1 MNKISTELI
10 VVIVAIAVFYLRI
23 AMLRGQKKR
32 YERDLA
38 LKRRKVKGR
47 SKGSP
52 LPQQPK
58 GTPPYTVRSWL
69 LVVISIL
76 LMLAGLM
83 AYNNFNLLKWQM
95 IRDTAFV
102 ETYAPFW
109 YIPVALGVIL
119 LAFTITIRKP
129 IDDTGEEK

>member
-10 VVIVAIAVFYLRI
+10 VVVVAIAIFYLRI

-32 YERDLA
+32 FERELA

-58 GTPPYTVRSWL
+58 GTPPYTVRSWA
-69 LVVISIL
+69 LVVVSIL
-76 LMLAGLM
+76 LMLAGLL
-83 AYNNFNLLKWQM
+83 AYNKFYIITWQ
-95 IRDTAFV
+95 IVQDAAFV

-119 LAFTITIRKP
+119 LALTITIRKP
-129 IDDTGEEK
+129 IDDTGE

>member
-1 MNKISTELI
+1 MNRISTELI
-10 VVIVAIAVFYLRI
+10 VVIVAIVIFYLRI

-32 YERDLA
+32 FERELA

-58 GTPPYTVRSWL
+58 GTPPYTVRSWF
-69 LVVISIL
+69 LVVISVL
-76 LMLAGLM
+76 LMLAGIL
-83 AYNNFNLLKWQM
+83 AYNEFYIITWQ
-95 IRDTAFV
+95 IVQDAAFV
-102 ETYAPFW
+102 ETYSALW
-109 YIPVALGVIL
+109 YIPVSLGVIL

-129 IDDTGEEK
+129 IDDSTE

>member
-1 MNKISTELI
+1 MNRISTELI

-69 LVVISIL
+69 LVAISVL
-76 LMLAGLM
+76 LMLAGLL
-83 AYNNFNLLKWQM
+83 AYNKFYIITWQ
-95 IRDTAFV
+95 IVQDAAFV

-129 IDDTGEEK
+129 IDDSGE

>member
-32 YERDLA
+32 FERDLA

-58 GTPPYTVRSWL
+58 GTPPYTVRSWV
-69 LVVISIL
+69 LVVVSIL
-76 LMLAGLM
+76 LMLAGLL
-83 AYNNFNLLKWQM
+83 AYNKFYVITWQLVQ
-95 IRDTAFV
+95 DAAFV

-129 IDDTGEEK
+129 IDDSGE

>member
-1 MNKISTELI
+1 MNRISTELI
-10 VVIVAIAVFYLRI
+10 VVIAAIAVFYLRI

-32 YERDLA
+32 YERELA

-69 LVVISIL
+69 LAVISII
-76 LMLAGLM
+76 LMLAGII
-83 AYNNFNLLKWQM
+83 AYNEFYIVNWKIIQSA
-95 IRDTAFV
+95 DAFIP
-102 ETYAPFW
+102 YW
-109 YIPVALGVIL
+109 YIPVSVGVIL
-119 LAFTITIRKP
+119 LALAIGIRKP
-129 IDDTGEEK
+129 IDDSGEE

>member
-1 MNKISTELI
+1 MNRISTELI
-10 VVIVAIAVFYLRI
+10 VVIAAIAVFYLRI

-32 YERDLA
+32 YERELA

-69 LVVISIL
+69 LAVISII
-76 LMLAGLM
+76 LMLAGII
-83 AYNNFNLLKWQM
+83 AYNEFYIVNWKIIQSA
-95 IRDTAFV
+95 DAFIP
-102 ETYAPFW
+102 YW
-109 YIPVALGVIL
+109 YIPVSVGVIL
-119 LAFTITIRKP
+119 LALAIGIRKP
-129 IDDTGEEK
+129 VDDSGEE

>member
-1 MNKISTELI
+1 MNRISTELI
-10 VVIVAIAVFYLRI
+10 VVIAAIAVFYLRI

-32 YERDLA
+32 NERELA

-69 LVVISIL
+69 LVVISIT
-76 LMLAGLM
+76 LMLAGM
-83 AYNNFNLLKWQM
+83 IAYNKFYILEWKIIQNA
-95 IRDTAFV
+95 DAF
-102 ETYAPFW
+102 TPYW
-109 YIPVALGVIL
+109 YIPISVGVII
-119 LAFTITIRKP
+119 LAFAIGIRKP
-129 IDDTGEEK
+129 ILDAEEKDE

>member
-1 MNKISTELI
+1 MNRISTELI
-10 VVIVAIAVFYLRI
+10 VVIAAIAVFYLRI

-32 YERDLA
+32 YERELA

-69 LVVISIL
+69 LAVISII
-76 LMLAGLM
+76 LMLAGII
-83 AYNNFNLLKWQM
+83 AYNEFYIVNWKIIQNA
-95 IRDTAFV
+95 DAFIP
-102 ETYAPFW
+102 YW
-109 YIPVALGVIL
+109 YIPVSVGVIL
-119 LAFTITIRKP
+119 LALAIGIRKP
-129 IDDTGEEK
+129 IDDSVEG

>member
-1 MNKISTELI
+1 MNRISTELI
-10 VVIVAIAVFYLRI
+10 VVIAAIAVFYLRI

-32 YERDLA
+32 YERELA

-69 LVVISIL
+69 LAVISII
-76 LMLAGLM
+76 LMLAGII
-83 AYNNFNLLKWQM
+83 AYNEFYIVNWKIIQ
-95 IRDTAFV
+95 TADAFIP
-102 ETYAPFW
+102 YW
-109 YIPVALGVIL
+109 YIPVSVGVIL
-119 LAFTITIRKP
+119 LALAIGIRKP
-129 IDDTGEEK
+129 VDDSGEE

>member
-1 MNKISTELI
+1 MNRISTELI
-10 VVIVAIAVFYLRI
+10 VVVVAILIFYLRI

-32 YERDLA
+32 FERELA

-69 LVVISIL
+69 LVAISIL
-76 LMLAGLM
+76 LMLGGLL
-83 AYNNFNLLKWQM
+83 AYNKFYFINWQ
-95 IRDTAFV
+95 IVQNSAFV

-109 YIPVALGVIL
+109 YIPVAVGVIL
-119 LAFTITIRKP
+119 LAFTVTIRKP
-129 IDDTGEEK
+129 IDDSGD

>member
-1 MNKISTELI
+1 MNRISTELI
-10 VVIVAIAVFYLRI
+10 VVIAAIAVFYLRI

-32 YERDLA
+32 YERELA

-58 GTPPYTVRSWL
+58 GTPPYTVRSWV

-76 LMLAGLM
+76 LMLAGII
-83 AYNNFNLLKWQM
+83 AYNEFYIVNWKIIENADAL
-95 IRDTAFV
+95 TS
-102 ETYAPFW
+102 YW
-109 YIPVALGVIL
+109 YIPISIGVIL
-119 LAFTITIRKP
+119 LAFAIGIRKP
-129 IDDTGEEK
+129 IDDSVEE

>member
-1 MNKISTELI
+1 MNRISTELI
-10 VVIVAIAVFYLRI
+10 VVIAAIAVFYLRI

-32 YERDLA
+32 LERELA

-69 LVVISIL
+69 LVAISIL
-76 LMLAGLM
+76 LMLAGML
-83 AYNNFNLLKWQM
+83 AYNEFYFLKWQ
-95 IRDTAFV
+95 IIQNADAYTP
-102 ETYAPFW
+102 YW
-109 YIPVALGVIL
+109 YILISAGVIL
-119 LAFTITIRKP
+119 LALAIGIRKP
-129 IDDTGEEK
+129 IADVDEKDE

>member
-1 MNKISTELI
+1 MNRISTELI
-10 VVIVAIAVFYLRI
+10 VVIAAIAVFYLRI

-32 YERDLA
+32 YERELA

-69 LVVISIL
+69 LAVISII
-76 LMLAGLM
+76 LMLAGII
-83 AYNNFNLLKWQM
+83 AYNEFYVINWKIIQNA
-95 IRDTAFV
+95 DAFIP
-102 ETYAPFW
+102 YW
-109 YIPVALGVIL
+109 YIPISAGVIL
-119 LAFTITIRKP
+119 LAFAIGIRKP
-129 IDDTGEEK
+129 IDDTVEE

>member
-1 MNKISTELI
+1 MKPISTELI

-32 YERDLA
+32 YERELA

-58 GTPPYTVRSWL
+58 GTPPYTVRNWV
-69 LVVISIL
+69 LVAISIL
-76 LMLAGLM
+76 LMLAGVI
-83 AYNNFNLLKWQM
+83 AYNNFYFLGWQ
-95 IRDTAFV
+95 IVRDAAFV
-102 ETYAPFW
+102 DAYAKFW
-109 YIPVALGVIL
+109 YLLVSGGVIL
-119 LAFTITIRKP
+119 LAFTVTIRKP
-129 IDDTGEEK
+129 IDDTLE

>member
-10 VVIVAIAVFYLRI
+10 VVIIAIAIFYLRI

-58 GTPPYTVRSWL
+58 GTPPYTVRSWI
-69 LVVISIL
+69 LVVISVL
-76 LMLAGLM
+76 LMLGGVI
-83 AYNNFNLLKWQM
+83 AYNNFYLLSWQ
-95 IRDTAFV
+95 IIQNTAFV
-102 ETYAPFW
+102 DTYAPLW
-109 YIPVALGVIL
+109 YIPVAVGVIL

-129 IDDTGEEK
+129 IDESGEG

>member
-1 MNKISTELI
+1 MNRISTELI
-10 VVIVAIAVFYLRI
+10 VVVVAILIFYLRI
-23 AMLRGQKKR
+23 AMRRGQKKR
-32 YERDLA
+32 YERELA

-69 LVVISIL
+69 LVAISIL
-76 LMLAGLM
+76 LMLAGLL
-83 AYNNFNLLKWQM
+83 AYNKFYIISWQ
-95 IRDTAFV
+95 IIQDAAFV

-109 YIPVALGVIL
+109 YIPVALGVML
-119 LAFTITIRKP
+119 LAVTITIRKP
-129 IDDTGEEK
+129 IDDAAD

>member
-10 VVIVAIAVFYLRI
+10 VVVVAIAIFYLRI

-32 YERDLA
+32 FERELA

-58 GTPPYTVRSWL
+58 GTPPYTVRSWA
-69 LVVISIL
+69 LVVVSIL
-76 LMLAGLM
+76 LMLVGLL
-83 AYNNFNLLKWQM
+83 AYNKFYIITWQ
-95 IRDTAFV
+95 IVQDAAFV

-129 IDDTGEEK
+129 IDDTGE

>member
-1 MNKISTELI
+1 MNRISTELI

-32 YERDLA
+32 LERELA

-69 LVVISIL
+69 LVAISIL
-76 LMLAGLM
+76 LMLAGML
-83 AYNNFNLLKWQM
+83 AYNEFYFLKWQ
-95 IRDTAFV
+95 IIQNADAYTP
-102 ETYAPFW
+102 YW
-109 YIPVALGVIL
+109 YILISAGVIL
-119 LAFTITIRKP
+119 LALAIGIRKP
-129 IDDTGEEK
+129 AADIEEKDE

>member
-1 MNKISTELI
+1 MNRISTELI
-10 VVIVAIAVFYLRI
+10 VVIAAIAVFYLRI

-32 YERDLA
+32 YERELA

-58 GTPPYTVRSWL
+58 GTPPYTVRSWV

-76 LMLAGLM
+76 LMLAGVI
-83 AYNNFNLLKWQM
+83 AYNEFYVINWKIIQNA
-95 IRDTAFV
+95 DAFIP
-102 ETYAPFW
+102 YW
-109 YIPVALGVIL
+109 YIPISAGVIL
-119 LAFTITIRKP
+119 LAFAIGIRKP
-129 IDDTGEEK
+129 IDDTVEE

>member
-1 MNKISTELI
+1 MKKVSIELI
-10 VVIVAIAVFYLRI
+10 VVIISIAVFYLRI
-23 AMLRGQKKR
+23 AMLRGKKKR
-32 YERDLA
+32 YERELA

-58 GTPPYTVRSWL
+58 GTPPYTVRSWF
-69 LVVISIL
+69 LVMISVL
-76 LMLAGLM
+76 LMLAGLL
-83 AYNNFNLLKWQM
+83 AYNEFYIISWQ
-95 IRDTAFV
+95 IVQDATFV

-109 YIPVALGVIL
+109 YIPVAAGVIL

-129 IDDTGEEK
+129 IEDTEE